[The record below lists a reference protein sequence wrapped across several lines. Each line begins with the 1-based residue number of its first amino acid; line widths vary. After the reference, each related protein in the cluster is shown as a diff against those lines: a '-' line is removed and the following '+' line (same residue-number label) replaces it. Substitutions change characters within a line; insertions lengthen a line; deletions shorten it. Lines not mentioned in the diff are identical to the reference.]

1 MAGKMEKWNEK
12 VKALQ
17 GKIREAH
24 AGGKE
29 KLSATAKIAPAM
41 PFLGGVATYV
51 TGYGDAMVGTPENKN
66 PITLGATVAAWGVSL
81 WGAFAGHAKTGVA
94 AASVATAGVGAL
106 THDRGYAKGIEGK
119 AKG

>member
-1 MAGKMEKWNEK
+1 MAGKMAKWEEK

-29 KLSATAKIAPAM
+29 KLSSTAKIAPAM
-41 PFLGGVATYV
+41 PALGGVATYL
-51 TGYGDAMVGTPENKN
+51 TGYGAAMAGSADNKN
-66 PITLGATVAAWGVSL
+66 PVTLGTTVLAWGVSL

-106 THDRGYAKGIEGK
+106 THDRGYAKGMEMK